1 MNTNEVADPT
11 MFPFKRRGITDSRL
25 AYGCMALGG
34 DASSGP
40 VTRRAVM
47 EAEAAID
54 AATSIGITLF
64 DHADVYRR
72 GKAETVFGRI
82 LRSRPGLRDQL
93 TIQSKCGVRLDEGGV
108 AVQYDLSKAWILQ
121 AVDESLARL
130 GIDHL
135 DVLLLH
141 RPDPLMRAT
150 DVAEALGSLSRAGK
164 VRHYG
169 VSNMSAS
176 QMGELQRCLP
186 EPLVACQLEMSL
198 GKRDWIERDLMVND
212 DAPGVG
218 FPDGTL
224 EYCREHDVQVQA
236 WAPLARGFYSGAT
249 PRAATDAQ
257 RRTSELVATMAAS
270 RGTSR
275 EAIVLGWLLRHPAD
289 IQPVIGTATTSR
301 ILACADAVR
310 QADLMTRSEWYALLA
325 AARGANPP

>member
-1 MNTNEVADPT
+1 MNTSEVADPT
-11 MFPFKRRGITDSRL
+11 IFPFKRRGITDSRL
-25 AYGCMALGG
+25 AFGCMSLGG

-40 VTRRAVM
+40 MSRQDVM
-47 EAEAAID
+47 EAEAAVD
-54 AATSIGITLF
+54 AAISIGITLF

-72 GKAETVFGRI
+72 GRAETVFGHI

-121 AVDESLARL
+121 AVDESLVRL
-130 GIDHL
+130 GTEYL

-141 RPDPLMRAT
+141 RPDPLMRAP
-150 DVAEALGSLSRAGK
+150 DVAEALASLSRAGK
-164 VRHYG
+164 VRHFG

-176 QMGELQRCLP
+176 QMRELQGCLA

-212 DAPGVG
+212 DAPSVG
-218 FPDGTL
+218 FPEGTL

-236 WAPLARGFYSGAT
+236 WAPLARGIYSGAT
-249 PRAATDAQ
+249 PPAPTDAQ
-257 RRTSELVATMAAS
+257 RRTSELVATMAAA
-270 RGTSR
+270 RATSR
-275 EAIVLGWLLRHPAD
+275 EAIVLGWLLRHPAE
-289 IQPVIGTATTSR
+289 IRPVIGTVTPSR

-325 AARGANPP
+325 SARGANPP